1 MQLITPVNIPISTRT
16 IGYKDKILLLG
27 SCFADNVGKKFQE
40 YYFQTTVNP
49 LGTLY
54 NPASIAQAIQ
64 LANSELSVETLPLV
78 LWYGGVLG
86 WIERFRDPFDI
97 GQRIPCLGGSCHKR

>member
-40 YYFQTTVNP
+40 YYFQTKEIQDSIEKFEIEPPTIIH
-49 LGTLY
+49 GTR
-54 NPASIAQAIQ
+54 
-64 LANSELSVETLPLV
+64 LPQKSK
-78 LWYGGVLG
+78 YKK
-86 WIERFRDPFDI
+86 ISF
-97 GQRIPCLGGSCHKR
+97 